1 MEVWFRP
8 NQGTQ
13 QRCRTVH
20 QWPVSVEKCHHQVV
34 EVEKKSASYRQKWS
48 CYQCYDVRWSKAPR
62 RSARRKKTV
71 NAVAILCNYIITSQK
86 YFTRNSH
93 CERSV
98 FLASQPHN
106 MTRFT
111 VRVWGIRSNITWNV
125 RGAARLRISRRTSRA
140 LRIQQLKRSFIPQEV
155 CLFFF
160 YFKHHW
166 AVFLDG
172 ARPLVLRPGLILHP
186 WLSPVIIS
194 FTNKL
199 IR

>member
-1 MEVWFRP
+1 MMLAGP
-8 NQGTQ
+8 K
-13 QRCRTVH
+13 
-20 QWPVSVEKCHHQVV
+20 P
-34 EVEKKSASYRQKWS
+34 
-48 CYQCYDVRWSKAPR
+48 PR

-71 NAVAILCNYIITSQK
+71 AVLCNYIITSQK

-111 VRVWGIRSNITWNV
+111 VRVWGIHSNITWNV

-140 LRIQQLKRSFIPQEV
+140 LQIQQLKRSFIPQEV
-155 CLFFF
+155 CLFFLLQ
-160 YFKHHW
+160 
-166 AVFLDG
+166 A
-172 ARPLVLRPGLILHP
+172 PLSSFPGRRSASCPASRSHFT
-186 WLSPVIIS
+186 SMAFPVIIS

>member
-1 MEVWFRP
+1 MMFAGP
-8 NQGTQ
+8 K
-13 QRCRTVH
+13 
-20 QWPVSVEKCHHQVV
+20 P
-34 EVEKKSASYRQKWS
+34 
-48 CYQCYDVRWSKAPR
+48 PR

-71 NAVAILCNYIITSQK
+71 NIVAILCNYIITSQK

-106 MTRFT
+106 MPRFT

-155 CLFFF
+155 CLFF
-160 YFKHHW
+160 
-166 AVFLDG
+166 LLLQS
-172 ARPLVLRPGLILHP
+172 PLSSFPGRRSASCPVSRSHFTSMAFPSDYLIY
-186 WLSPVIIS
+186 
-194 FTNKL
+194 
-199 IR
+199 